1 MNTLPKD
8 IYMEILL
15 KLPLRDV
22 LSLCLTGKRYN
33 VMNNENFWRRKMVKD
48 GYKDLFAQYLP
59 KYKDRYKLAYEDH
72 CLIEREI
79 SSYFTESLGNFSKY
93 INIEKYKKDFIEAV
107 YKFRENILTKHV
119 LRNDYNYYEVPP
131 IFYDMFPRSHFEGF
145 GEFDDLYIFDNLITP
160 LLHRELTHESSNENS
175 DSDNS
180 ENEEDG
186 GPILNIQEVEPGF
199 FRDMERGFILT
210 RFEDTFCVIKRE
222 ENGIWRELT
231 EEERIICGSLDLL
244 VRLPHEQD
252 REIEKVIVLI
262 DGNELGVQY
271 LYFED
276 ITITLHRHF
285 VIYKD
290 TVAFKI
296 AEGPIWRALTT
307 QEKEIAISFGLKV
320 L

>member
-22 LSLCLTGKRYN
+22 LSFCLTGKRYN
-33 VMNNENFWRRKMVKD
+33 VMNNENFWRRKMAKD
-48 GYKDLFAQYLP
+48 GYKDLFSQFLP
-59 KYKDRYKLAYEDH
+59 TQKERYKLAHTDNR
-72 CLIEREI
+72 LILQEI
-79 SSYFTESLGNFSKY
+79 NSYFAESLGNFSQY
-93 INIEKYKKDFIEAV
+93 INVEKYKKDFIAAV
-107 YKFRENILTKHV
+107 DEFRENILKKRV
-119 LRNDYNYYEVPP
+119 LRNENGYYEVPK
-131 IFYDMFPRSHFEGF
+131 IFYDMYPVCHFEGF
-145 GEFDDLYIFDNLITP
+145 DEFDDIYIIDSLITP
-160 LLHRELTHESSNENS
+160 LLHNELRDESSNENS

-180 ENEEDG
+180 ENEEDDV
-186 GPILNIQEVEPGF
+186 LNIQEVEPGF

-231 EEERIICGSLDLL
+231 EEERIICGNLDLL

-252 REIEKVIVLI
+252 REIEKVLVLI

-296 AEGPIWRALTT
+296 AEGSIWRALTT
-307 QEKEIAISFGLKV
+307 QEKEIAISFGLEV